1 MRREEKRKG
10 KEPLIQ
16 RANLENEKAKLT
28 PHTNFMAAPKILK
41 KKGTCSW
48 FLLFQIAIMG

>member
-48 FLLFQIAIMG
+48 FLLFKIAIMG